1 MQHPFISNL
10 SDKSMEDLSST
21 ITDLTKK
28 LTFAYRMQNSN
39 MIHQLQ
45 MVIESY
51 RTEYNKKMDELMKK
65 QNIKS
70 AVNVEKEGQIKSKTT

>member
-70 AVNVEKEGQIKSKTT
+70 AVKVEKEGEIKSKTT

>member
-21 ITDLTKK
+21 ITELTKK

>member
-21 ITDLTKK
+21 ITELTKK
-28 LTFAYRMQNSN
+28 LSFAYRMQNSN